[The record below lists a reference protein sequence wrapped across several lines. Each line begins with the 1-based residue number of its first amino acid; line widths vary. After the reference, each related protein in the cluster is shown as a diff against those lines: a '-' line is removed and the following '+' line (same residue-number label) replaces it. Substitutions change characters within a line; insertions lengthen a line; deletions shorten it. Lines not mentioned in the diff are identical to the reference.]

1 MKPSSSDWWKAV
13 FPAVPLALL
22 LPSCSNEGWDP
33 TTNMGRPGGGDEV
46 KYIAKAD
53 GTIDIGTLGKLS
65 KYIRGQ
71 RRLNRSE
78 EQILTALAAKQ
89 IGGYRFE
96 RIRVLEQKR
105 AAVTKQHQSQK
116 AVSASRYQAR
126 VAKIEQSPAPQK
138 PQLLETAKRE
148 YQAETKQQEA
158 AMNREIV
165 LIESQI
171 KAERSKTYVVPV
183 RDSAGSKDRSVV
195 LIDSSNRIKDSKIY
209 QIDRSVVD
217 LAKVLAS
224 EQPDMAVLTDVR
236 PLSLPSGL

>member
-1 MKPSSSDWWKAV
+1 
-13 FPAVPLALL
+13 
-22 LPSCSNEGWDP
+22 
-33 TTNMGRPGGGDEV
+33 MGRPGGGDEV
-46 KYIAKAD
+46 NYIAKSD

-65 KYIRGQ
+65 KYISGQ

-78 EQILTALAAKQ
+78 EQILESLAAKQ
-89 IGGYRFE
+89 IGGYRVE

-105 AAVTKQHQSQK
+105 AAVTKRHQAQK
-116 AVSASRYQAR
+116 AESDSRFRAR
-126 VAKIEQSPAPQK
+126 VAKIGNTPAPEN

-148 YQAETKQQEA
+148 YQAETKRQES

-165 LIESQI
+165 LIESEI

-183 RDSAGSKDRSVV
+183 RDFAGSRDRSVV

-224 EQPDMAVLTDVR
+224 DQPDMAVLTDVR
-236 PLSLPSGL
+236 PLSLPSGP